1 MRGLL
6 HVLAILLALPQVL
19 VGLAFLLIG
28 HLTAGRTAGSL
39 FMRTLDA
46 LYLLFGWGGLAGLIA
61 FAVLA
66 AGGFSMRWRRWAA
79 AVVAV
84 VVLASGMFLAVNVDD
99 WSLLVPG
106 LFALVLSVALALPGR
121 PAAPVTA

>member
-19 VGLAFLLIG
+19 VCLAFLMIG
-28 HLTAGRTAGSL
+28 HLTGGRTAGSL

-46 LYLLFGWGGLAGLIA
+46 LYLLFGWGGLAGLVA
-61 FAVLA
+61 LAVLT
-66 AGGFSMRWRRWAA
+66 AGGFSRRWRRWAA

-84 VVLASGMFLAVNVDD
+84 VVLASGLFLAVNVDD

-106 LFALVLSVALALPGR
+106 LFALVLSGALALPGR
-121 PAAPVTA
+121 PPAPATA